1 MTTTMVAR
9 VQQLLL
15 NPREAWPQIA
25 AEPADAAQLYRQYLL
40 WLAAIPAVCGFV
52 GFSLV
57 GVGAFGITVRV
68 PLLAGLVQ
76 MLLSYALSLVGVWV
90 LALIVQALAPH
101 FGGEADRMQAL
112 KLAVYA
118 STAALLGG
126 VFSLLP
132 ALALLGVLAAL
143 YSVYLLYTGLPVL
156 MRSPQARA
164 LPYTAVVVVAA
175 IVLGVVLGALTA
187 LITPSR
193 WGAVPA
199 LAVGRTGEPAPRD
212 AAGRALQAAAQ
223 RSGPGDAGDVAPG
236 AAGSAVAQ
244 ALAQAPGAVDLQAL
258 KDALPARLGTL
269 ERQALEVHDG
279 AALGLPTRQARAHY
293 GSDERQVALEITD
306 LGGLAP
312 LALLGL
318 GAAQGE
324 REDATTA
331 EKTWQE
337 GGRTWHQRADKD
349 GGHAE
354 FKVVLRNA
362 VVVALE
368 ADRTTPEALRQWLGQ
383 VNLAALEALPR
394 KPQP

>member
-68 PLLAGLVQ
+68 PLLAGLAQ
-76 MLLSYALSLVGVWV
+76 MLLSYALSLVGVWM
-90 LALIVQALAPH
+90 LALTVQALAPH

-132 ALALLGVLAAL
+132 ALAMLGVLAAL

-187 LITPSR
+187 LLTPSR
-193 WGAVPA
+193 LGAVPA
-199 LAVGRTGEPAPRD
+199 LAVGRTGEPAPLD
-212 AAGRALQAAAQ
+212 AAGRALQAAAAA
-223 RSGPGDAGDVAPG
+223 DAAPG

-258 KDALPARLGTL
+258 KDALPARLGGL

-293 GSDERQVALEITD
+293 GSDARQVALEITD